1 MDRGEGAPRAA
12 PPPAARLAVSHV
24 ARAPIAVSAR
34 TGAEP
39 EPGLAAEPVYEG
51 LVTRAIGFTL
61 DAALVNFVALVVG
74 AALAL
79 AVSVLQLP
87 DELDAAAAACAGVAY
102 VLWTVAYFVTF
113 WSSTG
118 QTPGDRLMRIRV
130 VLADGGGELRPT
142 RALVRL
148 GALVLAALPLFA
160 GFLPILVDDR
170 RRGLHDM
177 LAGTV
182 VVAAPDDV
190 SAPAP

>member
-1 MDRGEGAPRAA
+1 
-12 PPPAARLAVSHV
+12 VSHV

-34 TGAEP
+34 AAAEP
-39 EPGLAAEPVYEG
+39 EPALAAEPFYEG
-51 LVTRAIGFTL
+51 LVTRAIAFTL

-87 DELDAAAAACAGVAY
+87 DEFDAVAAACAGVGY
-102 VLWTVAYFVTF
+102 VLWSAAYFVTF

-118 QTPGDRLMRIRV
+118 QTPGNRVMRIRV
-130 VLADGGGELRPT
+130 CMADGGGALRPA
-142 RALVRL
+142 RALLRL

-160 GFLPILVDDR
+160 GFLTILVDDR
-170 RRGLHDM
+170 RRGLQDM

-182 VVAAPDDV
+182 VVAAPDEPPGV